1 MDHTKIMI
9 FLGIKA
15 NACTG
20 IPESTRYKYKTR
32 LNDKVKGEIHLTNIY
47 RLHLHFADTMPQA
60 EDTAGNHK
68 NKIPALIELMPL
80 WDMQRMKKQTGKCRV
95 CQIVINAVKTNKSE
109 YWDNIWERG

>member
-1 MDHTKIMI
+1 MAHTKIMI

-20 IPESTRYKYKTR
+20 IPESTWYKYKTQ

-47 RLHLHFADTMPQA
+47 WWHLHFADTMPQA

-68 NKIPALIELMPL
+68 NKI
-80 WDMQRMKKQTGKCRV
+80 
-95 CQIVINAVKTNKSE
+95 KSQLSLSSCLCG
-109 YWDNIWERG
+109 ICKG